1 MKIRLEE
8 LIHLRH
14 KLHKYPDLS
23 GDEVNTADIVQN
35 YLNKYSP
42 DELII
47 NIGGNSFAA
56 VYESGKEG
64 PVVLFRCDLDALPIN
79 ENNDIE
85 FCSLK
90 NGVSHKCGHDGHMAI
105 LAGVAQ
111 LLHKKRPT
119 RGKVILLFQA
129 EEETGQGAVKVL
141 NDTKFKKL
149 EIDYAF
155 ALHNMPGY
163 EKGSIIITD
172 NIFASASRGL
182 IIKLKGKSSHAA
194 EPKKGISPI
203 SALREIMQEFDLL
216 NKSKKPFRDFILI
229 TIVHLKLGERTF
241 GTSPGY
247 AELMATLRSTLDE
260 DMEVLVQR
268 ISKIV
273 EEITRE
279 EKLSYEFE
287 WAEEFPALVNNQACV
302 KLITK
307 LATENNYKI
316 INHKKAFRWSE
327 DFAHFMKH
335 YRGAMFGLGSG
346 TNTPSLHS
354 PSYDFP
360 DQIIEKGLMIFY
372 RIYETLLK

>member
-1 MKIRLEE
+1 MKIRLDE

-42 DELII
+42 DELIT

-64 PVVLFRCDLDALPIN
+64 PVVLFRSDLDALPIKDN
-79 ENNDIE
+79 LETDYTSN
-85 FCSLK
+85 K

-141 NDTKFKKL
+141 NDIKFKKL

-163 EKGSIIITD
+163 EEGSIIITD

-194 EPKKGISPI
+194 EPEKGISPI
-203 SALREIMQEFDLL
+203 SVLIEIIQEFDLL
-216 NKSKKPFRDFILI
+216 NKPKSLFQDFTLI
-229 TIVHLKLGERTF
+229 TIVYLKLGERAF
-241 GTSPGY
+241 GISPGH
-247 AELMATLRSTLDE
+247 AELLATLRSTLDE
-260 DMEVLVQR
+260 DMKILIEK

-273 EEITRE
+273 YETSRR
-279 EKLSYEFE
+279 EKLRFE
-287 WAEEFPALVNNQACV
+287 VEWIEEFPALKNDNECAA
-302 KLITK
+302 LIES
-307 LATENNYKI
+307 LAKENKYTI
-316 INHKKAFRWSE
+316 IKKNDAFRFSE
-327 DFAHFMKH
+327 DFANFTKHFK
-335 YRGAMFGLGSG
+335 GAMFGLGSG
-346 TNTPSLHS
+346 TNTSSLHS

-360 DQIIEKGLMIFY
+360 DQIIEKGLMMFY